1 MKTHHTLHC
10 TQEYEFITLAINSH
24 SRGYK
29 LCWNLNKSLGLSFKM
44 TDNHIISKELIF
56 TRYEAKD
63 DDGRSFNLLPNLSKK
78 GYLIPSQSRIN
89 YFLLINNSNWDNI
102 KDKFLS
108 KLRAINDIL
117 LVRELDV
124 EKIKNSDRLIIYDKK
139 N

>member
-1 MKTHHTLHC
+1 
-10 TQEYEFITLAINSH
+10 
-24 SRGYK
+24 
-29 LCWNLNKSLGLSFKM
+29 M